1 MHIGGNNVYEEF
13 IDKLKKR
20 KEERQEDYDRLK
32 GMIAGFRLTNFN
44 QTEESLVLIVEYA
57 MNSFKDHQ
65 DSIDALKE
73 ATIYSFQRLE
83 TLEKEMK
90 QLRAAYGI
98 KGVAHAEEAG
108 GKTNEGA
115 GQLNSGKKNAGGAIK
130 IKNKTKNKPKNET
143 KSKTK
148 NKGKKTWKQQ

>member
-1 MHIGGNNVYEEF
+1 MYEEF

-57 MNSFKDHQ
+57 MNSFKNHQ

-90 QLRAAYGI
+90 QLRATYGI

-115 GQLNSGKKNAGGAIK
+115 GQLNSGKKNTGGAIK
-130 IKNKTKNKPKNET
+130 IKTKTKNKPKNET

>member
-20 KEERQEDYDRLK
+20 KGERQEEYNRLK

-90 QLRAAYGI
+90 RLRETSVRFR
-98 KGVAHAEEAG
+98 KKRKEA
-108 GKTNEGA
+108 KA
-115 GQLNSGKKNAGGAIK
+115 
-130 IKNKTKNKPKNET
+130 
-143 KSKTK
+143 
-148 NKGKKTWKQQ
+148 

>member
-1 MHIGGNNVYEEF
+1 VYEEF

-90 QLRAAYGI
+90 KLRETSVRALEKKEKRRRRSRFILQYL
-98 KGVAHAEEAG
+98 VQG
-108 GKTNEGA
+108 GN
-115 GQLNSGKKNAGGAIK
+115 LINSHIDNIRFRVF
-130 IKNKTKNKPKNET
+130 
-143 KSKTK
+143 
-148 NKGKKTWKQQ
+148 

>member
-1 MHIGGNNVYEEF
+1 MYEEF

-90 QLRAAYGI
+90 QLRETS
-98 KGVAHAEEAG
+98 VRFE
-108 GKTNEGA
+108 
-115 GQLNSGKKNAGGAIK
+115 KKEK
-130 IKNKTKNKPKNET
+130 RRRRRRLE
-143 KSKTK
+143 
-148 NKGKKTWKQQ
+148 WRMRLWRVVE

>member
-1 MHIGGNNVYEEF
+1 LLLEAEKKAVNADSCSEISRLRALLFSYYVFCVFQWDISVKRQTNLMHIGGNNVYEEF

-20 KEERQEDYDRLK
+20 KEERQEDYNRLK

-90 QLRAAYGI
+90 RLRENSVRFR
-98 KGVAHAEEAG
+98 KKRKEA
-108 GKTNEGA
+108 KA
-115 GQLNSGKKNAGGAIK
+115 
-130 IKNKTKNKPKNET
+130 
-143 KSKTK
+143 
-148 NKGKKTWKQQ
+148 